1 MKKIELLSPAKNLEV
16 GIAAINHGADA
27 VYIGGPSFGAREK
40 VGNSIE
46 DIEAL
51 CRHAAIF
58 DAKVYVTMN
67 TLLFD
72 NELEDARKLAYDCW
86 NAGVDALIVQDMALL
101 NMDMP
106 PIALHASTQCHNI
119 DAEKVKFLEDVGF
132 SQVVLARELSI
143 EQIKDIRSKTSV
155 PLEYFI
161 HGALCVSYSGQCYLS
176 HVIGGRSANRGACAQ
191 PCRLSWNLENKE
203 GKRLA
208 NNRHLLSL
216 RDLNNSKNIEEL
228 IDAGITSFKIEGR
241 LKDIDYVKNVTAFYR
256 KTIDEI
262 IERRDDICRSSRG
275 ESNPTF
281 YPNPEK
287 SFSRGFTDYFIH
299 GRQKYI
305 DAPYSPKSMGEYLG
319 TIEKVKNK
327 SVTIKT
333 GKELHNGDGLCF
345 LDRENN
351 LLGFN
356 VNGVLET
363 QGIQSQRDTFNVSV
377 QDSHVGMHRM
387 RPLQLQDSHVGTHR
401 MRPLQR
407 QTVISNS
414 DISMTTRFKIEGSK
428 IFRNYDIVW
437 QKEVEKSQGNR
448 KIKIDLLF
456 TDTEDGFALS
466 AKLHNE
472 DSEYITTYLS
482 TEKEIAN
489 NAEKAL
495 ENIKNKLSQ
504 WGDTEFSVETQNIA
518 SANYVETQNIASANH
533 AETQNIASVPAMQNI
548 AYFIRASVLG
558 EMKKDLVEKLRSY
571 LIEKHRNERERRD
584 ITSVE
589 TYGQTPVETYG
600 RSPVETYGRTS
611 SSSQQNSSQR
621 NAIYPKEHLSY
632 LGNVINKKA
641 KEFYELHG
649 VRDIESGLEK
659 NKSDEELVVMTTKH
673 CIRYANNMC
682 SKEIGKPAESLYLF
696 NDKGRFRLDFD
707 CRNCCMKVIKEK
719 N

>member
-1 MKKIELLSPAKNLEV
+1 MKKIELLSPAKNLEI

-46 DIEAL
+46 DIEKL
-51 CRHAAIF
+51 CRHAALY

-72 NELEDARKLAYDCW
+72 NELDQARKLAYDCW

-101 NMDMP
+101 NMDDMP

-119 DAEKVKFLEDVGF
+119 EAEKVKFLEDVGF

-143 EQIKDIRSKTSV
+143 DEIKDIRSKTSV

-191 PCRLSWNLENKE
+191 PCRLAWNLENKD
-203 GKRLA
+203 GKRLIS
-208 NNRHLLSL
+208 NRHLLSL

-228 IDAGITSFKIEGR
+228 IDAGISSFKIEGR
-241 LKDIDYVKNVTAFYR
+241 LKDIDYVKNVTAYYR
-256 KTIDEI
+256 NKIDEVI
-262 IERRDDICRSSRG
+262 AKRDDLCRSSRG

-281 YPNPEK
+281 YPAPEK

-327 SVTIKT
+327 SITIRT

-356 VNGVLET
+356 VNAVDTSQQDNKTTRQQGV
-363 QGIQSQRDTFNVSV
+363 R
-377 QDSHVGMHRM
+377 
-387 RPLQLQDSHVGTHR
+387 LQT
-401 MRPLQR
+401 
-407 QTVISNS
+407 ISSNA
-414 DISMTTRFKIEGSK
+414 DISMATRFKIEGSK
-428 IFRNYDIVW
+428 IFRNHDNVW
-437 QKEVEKSQGNR
+437 EKELEKSNGNR
-448 KIKIDLLF
+448 KIKISLRF

-466 AKLHNE
+466 AKLYNE
-472 DSEYITTYLS
+472 DSEYVTTNIS
-482 TEKEIAN
+482 IEKEVAIN
-489 NAEKAL
+489 TEKAL
-495 ENIKNKLSQ
+495 DNIKSKLSQ
-504 WGDTEFSVETQNIA
+504 WGDTEFSVEEID
-518 SANYVETQNIASANH
+518 VEFGQQTTDNGQQTLS
-533 AETQNIASVPAMQNI
+533 T

-558 EMKKDLVEKLRSY
+558 EMKKDLVEKLKSY
-571 LIEKHRNERERRD
+571 LVEKHRNERDCRD
-584 ITSVE
+584 V
-589 TYGQTPVETYG
+589 TPVA
-600 RSPVETYGRTS
+600 SNVV
-611 SSSQQNSSQR
+611 
-621 NAIYPKEHLSY
+621 YPKESLTY
-632 LGNVINKKA
+632 LGNVINKKSR
-641 KEFYELHG
+641 EFYERHG
-649 VRDIESGLEK
+649 VEIIEDGLEK
-659 NKSDEELVVMTTKH
+659 LHSNEETVVMTTKH
-673 CIRYANNMC
+673 CVRYANNIC
-682 SKEIGKPAESLYLF
+682 CKEIGKPAESLYLF
-696 NDKGRFRLDFD
+696 NEKGRFRLDFD

-719 N
+719 

>member
-1 MKKIELLSPAKNLEV
+1 MSCGLVVLLTFSYLCDKHFLMKKIELLSPAKNLEI

-46 DIEAL
+46 DIEKL
-51 CRHAAIF
+51 CRHAALY

-72 NELEDARKLAYDCW
+72 NELDQARKLAYDCW

-101 NMDMP
+101 NMDDMP

-119 DAEKVKFLEDVGF
+119 EAEKVKFLEDVGF

-143 EQIKDIRSKTSV
+143 DEIKDIRSKTSV

-191 PCRLSWNLENKE
+191 PCRLAWNLENKD
-203 GKRLA
+203 GKRLIS
-208 NNRHLLSL
+208 NRHLLSL

-228 IDAGITSFKIEGR
+228 IDAGISSFKIEGR
-241 LKDIDYVKNVTAFYR
+241 LKDIDYVKNVTAYYR
-256 KTIDEI
+256 NRIDEI
-262 IERRDDICRSSRG
+262 IAKRDDLCRSSRG

-281 YPNPEK
+281 YPAPEK

-327 SVTIKT
+327 SITIKT

-356 VNGVLET
+356 VNAVDTSQQDNKTTRQQGV
-363 QGIQSQRDTFNVSV
+363 R
-377 QDSHVGMHRM
+377 
-387 RPLQLQDSHVGTHR
+387 LQTIS
-401 MRPLQR
+401 
-407 QTVISNS
+407 SNS
-414 DISMTTRFKIEGSK
+414 DISMATRFKIEGSK
-428 IFRNYDIVW
+428 IFRNHDNVW
-437 QKEVEKSQGNR
+437 EKELEKSNGNR
-448 KIKIDLLF
+448 KIKISLRF

-466 AKLHNE
+466 AKLYNE
-472 DSEYITTYLS
+472 DSEYVTTNIS
-482 TEKEIAN
+482 IEKEIAIN
-489 NAEKAL
+489 TEKAL
-495 ENIKNKLSQ
+495 DNIKSKLSQ
-504 WGDTEFSVETQNIA
+504 WGDTEFSVEEIEVDFEDYKTTRLQDYKSEPIDN
-518 SANYVETQNIASANH
+518 NQH
-533 AETQNIASVPAMQNI
+533 PI

-558 EMKKDLVEKLRSY
+558 EMKKDLVEKLKSY
-571 LIEKHRNERERRD
+571 LIEKHRNERDCRD
-584 ITSVE
+584 VTSVASN
-589 TYGQTPVETYG
+589 V
-600 RSPVETYGRTS
+600 V
-611 SSSQQNSSQR
+611 
-621 NAIYPKEHLSY
+621 YPKESLTY
-632 LGNVINKKA
+632 LGNVINKKSR
-641 KEFYELHG
+641 EFYERHG
-649 VRDIESGLEK
+649 VEIIEDGLEK
-659 NKSDEELVVMTTKH
+659 LHSNEETVVMTTKH
-673 CIRYANNMC
+673 CVRYANNIC
-682 SKEIGKPAESLYLF
+682 CKEIGKPAESLYLF
-696 NDKGRFRLDFD
+696 NEKGRFRLDFD

-719 N
+719 

>member
-46 DIEAL
+46 DIETL
-51 CRHAAIF
+51 CRHAALF

-119 DAEKVKFLEDVGF
+119 DAEKVKFMEDVGF

-143 EQIKDIRSKTSV
+143 EQIKDIRSKTTV

-191 PCRLSWNLENKE
+191 PCRLSWNLENAE
-203 GKRLA
+203 GKRLVS
-208 NNRHLLSL
+208 NRHLLSL

-275 ESNPTF
+275 ESNPAF

-327 SVTIKT
+327 SVTIRT
-333 GKELHNGDGLCF
+333 GKTLHNGDGLCF

-356 VNGVLET
+356 VNAVAENKTRSLT
-363 QGIQSQRDTFNVSV
+363 
-377 QDSHVGMHRM
+377 
-387 RPLQLQDSHVGTHR
+387 
-401 MRPLQR
+401 
-407 QTVISNS
+407 QTVTSNS
-414 DISMTTRFKIEGSK
+414 DISMATRFKIEGSK
-428 IFRNYDIVW
+428 IFRNSDLVW

-448 KIKIDLLF
+448 KMKIDLIF

-466 AKLHNE
+466 AKLH
-472 DSEYITTYLS
+472 DTYSEYITTYLS

-495 ENIKNKLSQ
+495 ENIKSKLSQ
-504 WGDTEFSVETQNIA
+504 WGDTEFTVVGTRLATSVQT
-518 SANYVETQNIASANH
+518 T
-533 AETQNIASVPAMQNI
+533 

-571 LIEKHRNERERRD
+571 LIEKHRDERERRN
-584 ITSVE
+584 IT
-589 TYGQTPVETYG
+589 
-600 RSPVETYGRTS
+600 
-611 SSSQQNSSQR
+611 SSQQNV
-621 NAIYPKEHLSY
+621 IYPKEHLSY

-641 KEFYELHG
+641 REFYEFHG
-649 VRDIESGLEK
+649 VKDIEDGLEK
-659 NKSDEELVVMTTKH
+659 IKSNDELVVMTTKH
-673 CIRYANNMC
+673 CIRYANNIC
-682 SKEIGKPAESLYLF
+682 SKEIGKPATSLYLV

-719 N
+719 

>member
-1 MKKIELLSPAKNLEV
+1 MKKIELLSPAKNLEI

-51 CRHAAIF
+51 CKHAALF

-67 TLLFD
+67 TLLYD
-72 NELEDARKLAYDCW
+72 SELEDARKLAYDCW

-119 DAEKVKFLEDVGF
+119 EAEKVKFLEDVGF

-143 EQIKDIRSKTSV
+143 EQIKDIRSKTTV

-191 PCRLSWNLENKE
+191 PCRLSWNLENAE
-203 GKRLA
+203 GKRLIS
-208 NNRHLLSL
+208 NRHLLSL

-241 LKDIDYVKNVTAFYR
+241 LKDVDYVKNVTAYYR

-275 ESNPTF
+275 ESSPSF
-281 YPNPEK
+281 YPAPEK

-327 SVTIKT
+327 SITIKT

-356 VNGVLET
+356 VNAVDKSQQDNKSTRQQGV
-363 QGIQSQRDTFNVSV
+363 R
-377 QDSHVGMHRM
+377 
-387 RPLQLQDSHVGTHR
+387 LQT
-401 MRPLQR
+401 
-407 QTVISNS
+407 ISSNT
-414 DISMTTRFKIEGSK
+414 DISMATRFKIEGSK
-428 IFRNYDIVW
+428 IFRNHDNVW
-437 QKEVEKSQGNR
+437 EKELEKSNGNR
-448 KIKIDLLF
+448 KQKISLRF
-456 TDTEDGFALS
+456 SDTEDGFALS
-466 AKLHNE
+466 AKLYNT
-472 DSEYITTYLS
+472 DSEYITTNIS
-482 TEKEIAN
+482 IEKEVAIN
-489 NAEKAL
+489 TEKAL
-495 ENIKNKLSQ
+495 DNIKSKLSQ
-504 WGDTEFSVETQNIA
+504 WGDTEFSVEEIKVDFEDYKTTRPQDYK
-518 SANYVETQNIASANH
+518 SET
-533 AETQNIASVPAMQNI
+533 T

-558 EMKKDLVEKLRSY
+558 EMKKDLVEKLKSY
-571 LIEKHRNERERRD
+571 LIEKHRNERETFIRPE
-584 ITSVE
+584 I
-589 TYGQTPVETYG
+589 
-600 RSPVETYGRTS
+600 
-611 SSSQQNSSQR
+611 N
-621 NAIYPKEHLSY
+621 ILYPMEKVSY
-632 LGNVINKKA
+632 LGNVINEKSR
-641 KEFYELHG
+641 EFYKKHG
-649 VRDIESGLEK
+649 VEIIEDGLEK
-659 NKSDEELVVMTTKH
+659 LRSNDELVVMTTKH
-673 CIRYANNMC
+673 CVRYANNIC
-682 SKEIGKPAESLYLF
+682 SKEIGKPATSLYLV

-719 N
+719 

>member
-46 DIEAL
+46 DIETL
-51 CRHAAIF
+51 CRHAALF

-143 EQIKDIRSKTSV
+143 EQIKDIRSKTTV
-155 PLEYFI
+155 PLEYFV

-191 PCRLSWNLENKE
+191 PCRLSWNLENAE

-208 NNRHLLSL
+208 TNRHLLSL

-228 IDAGITSFKIEGR
+228 IDAGISSFKIEGR

-275 ESNPTF
+275 ESNPAF

-327 SVTIKT
+327 SVTIRT
-333 GKELHNGDGLCF
+333 GKTLHNGDGLCF

-356 VNGVLET
+356 VNAVAENKTRSLT
-363 QGIQSQRDTFNVSV
+363 
-377 QDSHVGMHRM
+377 
-387 RPLQLQDSHVGTHR
+387 
-401 MRPLQR
+401 
-407 QTVISNS
+407 QTVTSNS
-414 DISMTTRFKIEGSK
+414 DISMATRFKIEGSK
-428 IFRNYDIVW
+428 IFRNSDLVW

-448 KIKIDLLF
+448 KMKIDLIF

-466 AKLHNE
+466 AKLHDT

-495 ENIKNKLSQ
+495 ENIKSKLSQ
-504 WGDTEFSVETQNIA
+504 WGDTEFMVENIEIFFDNGQQTTDNRLCPQESHVETYGRM
-518 SANYVETQNIASANH
+518 S
-533 AETQNIASVPAMQNI
+533 
-548 AYFIRASVLG
+548 YFIRASVLG
-558 EMKKDLVEKLRSY
+558 EMKKDLVEKLRAY
-571 LIEKHRNERERRD
+571 LIEKHRDERERRN
-584 ITSVE
+584 IT
-589 TYGQTPVETYG
+589 
-600 RSPVETYGRTS
+600 
-611 SSSQQNSSQR
+611 SSQQNV
-621 NAIYPKEHLSY
+621 IYPKEHLSY

-641 KEFYELHG
+641 REFYEFHG
-649 VRDIESGLEK
+649 VKDIEDGLEK
-659 NKSDEELVVMTTKH
+659 IKSNDELVVMTTKH
-673 CIRYANNMC
+673 CIRYANNIC
-682 SKEIGKPAESLYLF
+682 SKEIGKPATSLYLV

>member
-51 CRHAAIF
+51 CKHAALF

-67 TLLFD
+67 TLLYD
-72 NELEDARKLAYDCW
+72 SELEDARKLAYDCW

-119 DAEKVKFLEDVGF
+119 EAEKVKFLEDVGF

-143 EQIKDIRSKTSV
+143 EQIKDIRSKTTV
-155 PLEYFI
+155 PLEYFV

-191 PCRLSWNLENKE
+191 PCRLSWNLENAE
-203 GKRLA
+203 GKRLIS
-208 NNRHLLSL
+208 NRHLLSL

-241 LKDIDYVKNVTAFYR
+241 LKDIDYVKNVTAYYR
-256 KTIDEI
+256 NKIDEVI
-262 IERRDDICRSSRG
+262 AKRDDLCRSSRG
-275 ESNPTF
+275 ESSPSF
-281 YPNPEK
+281 YPAPEK

-319 TIEKVKNK
+319 TIEKIKNK
-327 SVTIKT
+327 SITIRT

-356 VNGVLET
+356 VNAVAENKTRSL
-363 QGIQSQRDTFNVSV
+363 SQTI
-377 QDSHVGMHRM
+377 
-387 RPLQLQDSHVGTHR
+387 T
-401 MRPLQR
+401 
-407 QTVISNS
+407 SNT
-414 DISMTTRFKIEGSK
+414 DISMATRFKIEGSK
-428 IFRNYDIVW
+428 IFRNHDNVW
-437 QKEVEKSQGNR
+437 EKELEKSNGNR
-448 KIKIDLLF
+448 KQKISLRF

-466 AKLHNE
+466 AKLYNE
-472 DSEYITTYLS
+472 DSEYVTTNIS
-482 TEKEIAN
+482 IDKEVAIN
-489 NAEKAL
+489 TEKAL
-495 ENIKNKLSQ
+495 DNIKSKLSQ
-504 WGDTEFSVETQNIA
+504 WGDTEFSVEEID
-518 SANYVETQNIASANH
+518 VEFGQQTTDNRQQTLS
-533 AETQNIASVPAMQNI
+533 T

-558 EMKKDLVEKLRSY
+558 EMKKDLVEKLKSY
-571 LIEKHRNERERRD
+571 LIEKHRNERDRRD
-584 ITSVE
+584 V
-589 TYGQTPVETYG
+589 TPVA
-600 RSPVETYGRTS
+600 SNV
-611 SSSQQNSSQR
+611 
-621 NAIYPKEHLSY
+621 IYPKESLTY
-632 LGNVINKKA
+632 LGNVINEKSR
-641 KEFYELHG
+641 EFYKRHG
-649 VRDIESGLEK
+649 VEIIEDGLEK
-659 NKSDEELVVMTTKH
+659 LRSGDELVVMTTKH
-673 CIRYANNMC
+673 CVRYANNIC
-682 SKEIGKPAESLYLF
+682 SKEIGKPATSLYLA

-719 N
+719 

>member
-51 CRHAAIF
+51 CRHAALF

-119 DAEKVKFLEDVGF
+119 EAEKVKFLEDVGF

-143 EQIKDIRSKTSV
+143 EQIKDIRSKTTV

-191 PCRLSWNLENKE
+191 PCRLAWNLENAE
-203 GKRLA
+203 GKRLIS
-208 NNRHLLSL
+208 NRHLLSL

-241 LKDIDYVKNVTAFYR
+241 LKDIDYVKNVTAYYR
-256 KTIDEI
+256 NRIDEVI
-262 IERRDDICRSSRG
+262 AKRDDICRSSRG

-281 YPNPEK
+281 YPAPEK

-319 TIEKVKNK
+319 TIEKIKNK
-327 SVTIKT
+327 SITIKT

-356 VNGVLET
+356 VNAVDT
-363 QGIQSQRDTFNVSV
+363 SQHDNKATRQQGIR
-377 QDSHVGMHRM
+377 
-387 RPLQLQDSHVGTHR
+387 LQT
-401 MRPLQR
+401 
-407 QTVISNS
+407 ISSNT
-414 DISMTTRFKIEGSK
+414 DISMATRFKIEGSK
-428 IFRNYDIVW
+428 IFRNSDLVW
-437 QKEVEKSQGNR
+437 QKEVEKSNGNR
-448 KIKIDLLF
+448 KQKINLRF

-466 AKLHNE
+466 AKLYNE
-472 DSEYITTYLS
+472 DCEYITTNIS
-482 TEKEIAN
+482 IEKEIAIN
-489 NAEKAL
+489 TEKAL
-495 ENIKNKLSQ
+495 DNIKSKLSQ
-504 WGDTEFSVETQNIA
+504 WGDTEFAVEEID
-518 SANYVETQNIASANH
+518 VDFGIFV
-533 AETQNIASVPAMQNI
+533 ETQNIASVPMANSQQPI

-558 EMKKDLVEKLRSY
+558 EMKKDLVEKLKSY
-571 LIEKHRNERERRD
+571 LIEKHRDERETFVRP
-584 ITSVE
+584 E
-589 TYGQTPVETYG
+589 T
-600 RSPVETYGRTS
+600 
-611 SSSQQNSSQR
+611 
-621 NAIYPKEHLSY
+621 NAIFPKDNLSY
-632 LGNVINKKA
+632 LGNVINKKSR
-641 KEFYELHG
+641 EFYEMHG
-649 VRDIESGLEK
+649 VENIEDGLEK
-659 NKSDEELVVMTTKH
+659 LRSDDELVVMTTKH
-673 CIRYANNMC
+673 CVRYANNIC
-682 SKEIGKPAESLYLF
+682 SKEIGKPATSLYLV
-696 NDKGRFRLDFD
+696 NEKGRFRLDFD

-719 N
+719 

>member
-46 DIEAL
+46 DIETL
-51 CRHAAIF
+51 CKHAALF

-106 PIALHASTQCHNI
+106 PIAMHASTQCHNI
-119 DAEKVKFLEDVGF
+119 EAEKVKFLEDVGF

-143 EQIKDIRSKTSV
+143 DEIKDIRSKTTV

-191 PCRLSWNLENKE
+191 PCRLAWNLENKD
-203 GKRLA
+203 GKRLIS
-208 NNRHLLSL
+208 NRHLLSL

-241 LKDIDYVKNVTAFYR
+241 LKDIDYVKNVTAYYR
-256 KTIDEI
+256 NKIDEI
-262 IERRDDICRSSRG
+262 IAKRDDICRSSRG

-281 YPNPEK
+281 YPAPEK

-327 SVTIKT
+327 SITIKT

-356 VNGVLET
+356 VNAV
-363 QGIQSQRDTFNVSV
+363 SRDASMSPAIRHIDTSKNR
-377 QDSHVGMHRM
+377 QI
-387 RPLQLQDSHVGTHR
+387 
-401 MRPLQR
+401 QR
-407 QTVISNS
+407 QTITSNT
-414 DISMTTRFKIEGSK
+414 DISMATRFKIEGSK
-428 IFRNYDIVW
+428 IFRNSDLVW
-437 QKEVEKSQGNR
+437 QKEVEKSNGNR
-448 KIKIDLLF
+448 KQKISLRF

-466 AKLHNE
+466 AKLYNE
-472 DSEYITTYLS
+472 DCEDITTNIS
-482 TEKEIAN
+482 IEKEVAIN
-489 NAEKAL
+489 TEKAL
-495 ENIKNKLSQ
+495 DNIKSKLSQ
-504 WGDTEFSVETQNIA
+504 WGDTEFSVEEIDVDFKDNKTTRQQDYK
-518 SANYVETQNIASANH
+518 SEPMANSQ
-533 AETQNIASVPAMQNI
+533 QPI
-548 AYFIRASVLG
+548 AYFIRASFLG
-558 EMKKDLVEKLRSY
+558 EMKKDLVEKLKSY
-571 LIEKHRNERERRD
+571 LIEKHRNERE
-584 ITSVE
+584 TFV
-589 TYGQTPVETYG
+589 
-600 RSPVETYGRTS
+600 RSDT
-611 SSSQQNSSQR
+611 
-621 NAIYPKEHLSY
+621 NAIFPKDNLSY
-632 LGNVINKKA
+632 LGNVINAKA
-641 KEFYELHG
+641 REFYERHG
-649 VRDIESGLEK
+649 VEIIEDGLEK
-659 NKSDEELVVMTTKH
+659 LRSNDELVVMTTKH
-673 CIRYANNMC
+673 CIRYANNIC
-682 SKEIGKPAESLYLF
+682 CKEIGKPADSLYLF
-696 NDKGRFRLDFD
+696 NEKGRFRLDFD

-719 N
+719 

>member
-51 CRHAAIF
+51 CKHAALF

-67 TLLFD
+67 TLLYD
-72 NELEDARKLAYDCW
+72 SELEDARKLAYDCW

-119 DAEKVKFLEDVGF
+119 EAEKVKFLEDVGF

-143 EQIKDIRSKTSV
+143 EQIKDIRSKTTV
-155 PLEYFI
+155 PLEYFV

-191 PCRLSWNLENKE
+191 PCRLSWNLENAE
-203 GKRLA
+203 GKRLIS
-208 NNRHLLSL
+208 NRHLLSL

-228 IDAGITSFKIEGR
+228 IDAGISSFKIEGR
-241 LKDIDYVKNVTAFYR
+241 LKDIDYVKNVTAYYR
-256 KTIDEI
+256 NKIDEVI
-262 IERRDDICRSSRG
+262 AKRDDLCRSSRG
-275 ESNPTF
+275 ESSPSF
-281 YPNPEK
+281 YPAPEK

-327 SVTIKT
+327 SITIRT

-356 VNGVLET
+356 VNAVAENKTRSL
-363 QGIQSQRDTFNVSV
+363 SQTI
-377 QDSHVGMHRM
+377 
-387 RPLQLQDSHVGTHR
+387 T
-401 MRPLQR
+401 
-407 QTVISNS
+407 SNT
-414 DISMTTRFKIEGSK
+414 DISMATRFKIEGSK
-428 IFRNYDIVW
+428 IFRNHDNVW
-437 QKEVEKSQGNR
+437 EKELEKSNGNR
-448 KIKIDLLF
+448 KQKISLRF
-456 TDTEDGFALS
+456 TDTENGFALS
-466 AKLHNE
+466 AKLYNE
-472 DSEYITTYLS
+472 DSEYVTTNIS
-482 TEKEIAN
+482 IDKEVAIN
-489 NAEKAL
+489 TEKAL
-495 ENIKNKLSQ
+495 DNIKSKLSQ
-504 WGDTEFSVETQNIA
+504 WGDTEFSVEEID
-518 SANYVETQNIASANH
+518 VEFGQQTTDNGQQTLS
-533 AETQNIASVPAMQNI
+533 T

-558 EMKKDLVEKLRSY
+558 EMKKDLVEKLKSY
-571 LIEKHRNERERRD
+571 LIEKHRNERDRRD
-584 ITSVE
+584 V
-589 TYGQTPVETYG
+589 TPVA
-600 RSPVETYGRTS
+600 SNV
-611 SSSQQNSSQR
+611 
-621 NAIYPKEHLSY
+621 IYPKESLTY
-632 LGNVINKKA
+632 LGNVINEKSR
-641 KEFYELHG
+641 EFYKRHG
-649 VRDIESGLEK
+649 VEIIEDGLEK
-659 NKSDEELVVMTTKH
+659 LRSGDELVVMTTKH
-673 CIRYANNMC
+673 CVRYANNIC
-682 SKEIGKPAESLYLF
+682 SKEIGKPATSLYLA

-719 N
+719 

>member
-1 MKKIELLSPAKNLEV
+1 MKKIELLSPAKNLEI

-46 DIEAL
+46 DIETL

-58 DAKVYVTMN
+58 DAKVYVTLN
-67 TLLFD
+67 TLLYD
-72 NELEDARKLAYDCW
+72 NELEEARKIAYHCW

-119 DAEKVKFLEDVGF
+119 DAEKVKFMEDAGF

-143 EQIKDIRSKTSV
+143 DEIKDIRSKTTV
-155 PLEYFI
+155 PLEYFV
-161 HGALCVSYSGQCYLS
+161 HGALCVSYSGQCYMS

-191 PCRLSWNLENKE
+191 PCRLSWNLENQE
-203 GKRLA
+203 GKRMA
-208 NNRHLLSL
+208 TNRHLLSL

-275 ESNPTF
+275 ESSPSF

-287 SFSRGFTDYFIH
+287 SFSRGFTDYFVH

-319 TIEKVKNK
+319 TIQQVKGK
-327 SVTIKT
+327 SVTINT
-333 GKELHNGDGLCF
+333 NKELHNGDGLCF

-356 VNGVLET
+356 VNAVFSGQQTTVN
-363 QGIQSQRDTFNVSV
+363 SQRSSSTAK
-377 QDSHVGMHRM
+377 SHSHRN
-387 RPLQLQDSHVGTHR
+387 S
-401 MRPLQR
+401 
-407 QTVISNS
+407 QTITSNT
-414 DISMTTRFKIEGSK
+414 DISKMTRFKIEGSK
-428 IFRNYDIVW
+428 IFRNLDLVW
-437 QKEVEKSQGNR
+437 QKEVEKSKGDR

-456 TDTEDGFALS
+456 SDTEDGFALS
-466 AKLHNE
+466 VKLHNT
-472 DSEYITTYLS
+472 DYKHITTNIS
-482 TEKEIAN
+482 IEKEVAN

-495 ENIKNKLSQ
+495 ENIKNKLLQ
-504 WGDTEFSVETQNIA
+504 WGDTEFAVEEIEIDFNDNGQQTTDNRHCPQESPVETYELM
-518 SANYVETQNIASANH
+518 S
-533 AETQNIASVPAMQNI
+533 
-548 AYFIRASVLG
+548 YFIRASVLG
-558 EMKKDLVEKLRSY
+558 EMKKDLLEKLRSY
-571 LIEKHRNERERRD
+571 LIERHRDERERRI
-584 ITSVE
+584 IT
-589 TYGQTPVETYG
+589 
-600 RSPVETYGRTS
+600 PVETYGRTS
-611 SSSQQNSSQR
+611 SQQNV
-621 NAIYPKEHLSY
+621 IYPKEHLTY

-641 KEFYELHG
+641 REFYELHG
-649 VRDIESGLEK
+649 VKDIEDGLEK
-659 NKSDEELVVMTTKH
+659 NKNNDELVVMTTKH
-673 CIRYANNMC
+673 CIRYANNIC
-682 SKEIGKPAESLYLF
+682 SKEIGKPATSLYLV

-707 CRNCCMKVIKEK
+707 CRNCCMKVVKEK
-719 N
+719 

>member
-1 MKKIELLSPAKNLEV
+1 MKKIELLSPAKNLEI

-46 DIEAL
+46 DIEKL
-51 CRHAAIF
+51 CRHAALY

-72 NELEDARKLAYDCW
+72 SELDQARKLAYDCW

-101 NMDMP
+101 NMDDMP

-119 DAEKVKFLEDVGF
+119 EAEKVKFLEDVGF
-132 SQVVLARELSI
+132 SQVVLARELCI
-143 EQIKDIRSKTSV
+143 DEIKDIRSKTSV

-191 PCRLSWNLENKE
+191 PCRLAWNLENKD
-203 GKRLA
+203 GKRLIS
-208 NNRHLLSL
+208 NRHLLSL

-241 LKDIDYVKNVTAFYR
+241 LKDIDYVKNVTAYYR
-256 KTIDEI
+256 NKIDEI
-262 IERRDDICRSSRG
+262 ITKRDDLCRSSRG

-281 YPNPEK
+281 YPAPEK

-327 SVTIKT
+327 SITIRT

-356 VNGVLET
+356 VNAVDTSQQDNKTTRQQGV
-363 QGIQSQRDTFNVSV
+363 R
-377 QDSHVGMHRM
+377 
-387 RPLQLQDSHVGTHR
+387 LQTIS
-401 MRPLQR
+401 
-407 QTVISNS
+407 SNS
-414 DISMTTRFKIEGSK
+414 DISMATRFKIEGSK
-428 IFRNYDIVW
+428 IFRNHDNVW
-437 QKEVEKSQGNR
+437 EKELEKSNGNR
-448 KIKIDLLF
+448 KIKISLRF

-466 AKLHNE
+466 AKLYNE
-472 DSEYITTYLS
+472 DSEYVTTNIS
-482 TEKEIAN
+482 IEKEVAIN
-489 NAEKAL
+489 TEKAL
-495 ENIKNKLSQ
+495 DNIKSKLSQ
-504 WGDTEFSVETQNIA
+504 WGDTEFSVEEIDVDFEDNKTTRQQDNK
-518 SANYVETQNIASANH
+518 SET
-533 AETQNIASVPAMQNI
+533 T

-558 EMKKDLVEKLRSY
+558 EMKKDLVEKLKSY
-571 LIEKHRNERERRD
+571 LIEKHRNERDCRD
-584 ITSVE
+584 VTSVASN
-589 TYGQTPVETYG
+589 V
-600 RSPVETYGRTS
+600 V
-611 SSSQQNSSQR
+611 
-621 NAIYPKEHLSY
+621 YPKESLTY
-632 LGNVINKKA
+632 LGNVINKKSR
-641 KEFYELHG
+641 EFYERHG
-649 VRDIESGLEK
+649 VEIIEDGLEK
-659 NKSDEELVVMTTKH
+659 LHSNEETVVMTTKH
-673 CIRYANNMC
+673 CVRYANNIC
-682 SKEIGKPAESLYLF
+682 CKEIGKPAESLYLF
-696 NDKGRFRLDFD
+696 NEKGRFRLDFD

-719 N
+719 

>member
-51 CRHAAIF
+51 CRHAALF

-67 TLLFD
+67 TLLYD
-72 NELEDARKLAYDCW
+72 SELEDARKLAYDCW

-119 DAEKVKFLEDVGF
+119 EAEKVKFLEDVGF

-143 EQIKDIRSKTSV
+143 EQIKDIRSKTTV
-155 PLEYFI
+155 PLEYFV

-191 PCRLSWNLENKE
+191 PCRLSWNLENAE
-203 GKRLA
+203 GKRLIS
-208 NNRHLLSL
+208 NRHLLSL

-228 IDAGITSFKIEGR
+228 IDAGISSFKIEGR
-241 LKDIDYVKNVTAFYR
+241 LKDIDYVKNVTAYYR
-256 KTIDEI
+256 NKIDEVI
-262 IERRDDICRSSRG
+262 AKRDDLCRSSRG
-275 ESNPTF
+275 ESSPSF
-281 YPNPEK
+281 YPAPEK

-327 SVTIKT
+327 SITIRT

-356 VNGVLET
+356 VNAVAENKTRSL
-363 QGIQSQRDTFNVSV
+363 SQTI
-377 QDSHVGMHRM
+377 
-387 RPLQLQDSHVGTHR
+387 T
-401 MRPLQR
+401 
-407 QTVISNS
+407 SNT
-414 DISMTTRFKIEGSK
+414 DISMATRFKIEGSK
-428 IFRNYDIVW
+428 IFRNHDNVW
-437 QKEVEKSQGNR
+437 EKELEKSNGNR
-448 KIKIDLLF
+448 KQKISLRF

-466 AKLHNE
+466 AKLYNE
-472 DSEYITTYLS
+472 DSEYVTTNIS
-482 TEKEIAN
+482 IDKEVAIN
-489 NAEKAL
+489 TEKAL
-495 ENIKNKLSQ
+495 DNIKSKLSQ
-504 WGDTEFSVETQNIA
+504 WGDTEFSVEEIDVDFNDNGQQTTDNGQQTL
-518 SANYVETQNIASANH
+518 ST
-533 AETQNIASVPAMQNI
+533 

-558 EMKKDLVEKLRSY
+558 EMKKDLVEKLKSY
-571 LIEKHRNERERRD
+571 LIEKHRNERDRRD
-584 ITSVE
+584 V
-589 TYGQTPVETYG
+589 TPVA
-600 RSPVETYGRTS
+600 SNV
-611 SSSQQNSSQR
+611 
-621 NAIYPKEHLSY
+621 IYPKESLTY
-632 LGNVINKKA
+632 LGNVINEKSR
-641 KEFYELHG
+641 EFYKRHG
-649 VRDIESGLEK
+649 VEIIEDGLEK
-659 NKSDEELVVMTTKH
+659 LRSGDELVVMTTKH
-673 CIRYANNMC
+673 CVRYANNIC
-682 SKEIGKPAESLYLF
+682 SKEIGKPATSLYLA

-719 N
+719 

>member
-46 DIEAL
+46 DIETL
-51 CRHAAIF
+51 CRHAALF

-143 EQIKDIRSKTSV
+143 EQIKDIRSKTTV
-155 PLEYFI
+155 PLEYFV

-191 PCRLSWNLENKE
+191 PCRLAWNLENAE
-203 GKRLA
+203 GKRLVS
-208 NNRHLLSL
+208 NRHLLSL

-262 IERRDDICRSSRG
+262 IERRDDLCRSSRG

-281 YPNPEK
+281 NPNPEK

-319 TIEKVKNK
+319 TIDKVKNK
-327 SVTIKT
+327 SVTIRT
-333 GKELHNGDGLCF
+333 NKELHNGDGLCF

-356 VNGVLET
+356 VNAVSRDASMLPTIKHIDTSEGRKVA
-363 QGIQSQRDTFNVSV
+363 GSQS
-377 QDSHVGMHRM
+377 HRVI
-387 RPLQLQDSHVGTHR
+387 RS
-401 MRPLQR
+401 
-407 QTVISNS
+407 QTVTSNT
-414 DISMTTRFKIEGSK
+414 DISMATRFKIEGSK
-428 IFRNYDIVW
+428 IFRNSDLVW
-437 QKEVEKSQGNR
+437 QKEVEKSSGNR
-448 KIKIDLLF
+448 KIKIDLRF

-472 DSEYITTYLS
+472 DSEYVTTNIS
-482 TEKEIAN
+482 IEKEIAN

-495 ENIKNKLSQ
+495 ENIKNKISQ
-504 WGDTEFSVETQNIA
+504 WGDTEFSVAKIEIFFDNRQQT
-518 SANYVETQNIASANH
+518 T
-533 AETQNIASVPAMQNI
+533 
-548 AYFIRASVLG
+548 AYFIRTSVLG
-558 EMKKDLVEKLRSY
+558 EMKKDLVEKLKSY
-571 LIEKHRNERERRD
+571 LIDKHRNERE
-584 ITSVE
+584 TFVKPK
-589 TYGQTPVETYG
+589 T
-600 RSPVETYGRTS
+600 
-611 SSSQQNSSQR
+611 
-621 NAIYPKEHLSY
+621 NAIYPKESLSY
-632 LGNVINKKA
+632 LGNVINNKSR
-641 KEFYELHG
+641 EFYELHG
-649 VRDIESGLEK
+649 VIDVEDGLERI
-659 NKSDEELVVMTTKH
+659 KSNDELVVMTTKH
-673 CIRYANNMC
+673 CIRYANNIC
-682 SKEIGKPAESLYLF
+682 SKEIGKPATSLYLV
-696 NDKGRFRLDFD
+696 NDKGRFRLNFD

-719 N
+719 

>member
-51 CRHAAIF
+51 CRHAALF

-119 DAEKVKFLEDVGF
+119 EAEKVKFLEDVGF

-143 EQIKDIRSKTSV
+143 EQIKDIRSKTTV

-191 PCRLSWNLENKE
+191 PCRLSWNLENAE
-203 GKRLA
+203 GKRLIS
-208 NNRHLLSL
+208 NRHLLSL

-241 LKDIDYVKNVTAFYR
+241 LKDIDYVKNVTAYYR
-256 KTIDEI
+256 NRIDEI
-262 IERRDDICRSSRG
+262 IAKRDDICRSSRG

-281 YPNPEK
+281 YPAPEK

-319 TIEKVKNK
+319 TIEKIKNK
-327 SVTIKT
+327 SITIKT

-356 VNGVLET
+356 VNAVAENKTRSLT
-363 QGIQSQRDTFNVSV
+363 QTIT
-377 QDSHVGMHRM
+377 
-387 RPLQLQDSHVGTHR
+387 
-401 MRPLQR
+401 
-407 QTVISNS
+407 SNT
-414 DISMTTRFKIEGSK
+414 DISMATRFKIEGSK
-428 IFRNYDIVW
+428 IFRNSDLVW
-437 QKEVEKSQGNR
+437 QKEVEKSNGNR
-448 KIKIDLLF
+448 KQKISLRF

-466 AKLHNE
+466 AKLYNE
-472 DSEYITTYLS
+472 DCEYVTTNIS
-482 TEKEIAN
+482 IEKEIAIN
-489 NAEKAL
+489 TEKAL
-495 ENIKNKLSQ
+495 DNIKSKLSQ
-504 WGDTEFSVETQNIA
+504 WGDTEFA
-518 SANYVETQNIASANH
+518 
-533 AETQNIASVPAMQNI
+533 
-548 AYFIRASVLG
+548 
-558 EMKKDLVEKLRSY
+558 
-571 LIEKHRNERERRD
+571 
-584 ITSVE
+584 
-589 TYGQTPVETYG
+589 
-600 RSPVETYGRTS
+600 
-611 SSSQQNSSQR
+611 
-621 NAIYPKEHLSY
+621 
-632 LGNVINKKA
+632 
-641 KEFYELHG
+641 
-649 VRDIESGLEK
+649 
-659 NKSDEELVVMTTKH
+659 
-673 CIRYANNMC
+673 
-682 SKEIGKPAESLYLF
+682 
-696 NDKGRFRLDFD
+696 
-707 CRNCCMKVIKEK
+707 
-719 N
+719 

>member
-46 DIEAL
+46 DIETL
-51 CRHAAIF
+51 CRHAALF

-143 EQIKDIRSKTSV
+143 EQIKDIRSKTTV

-191 PCRLSWNLENKE
+191 PCRLSWNLENAE
-203 GKRLA
+203 GRRLVT
-208 NNRHLLSL
+208 NRHLLSL

-228 IDAGITSFKIEGR
+228 IDAGISSFKIEGR

-275 ESNPTF
+275 ESNPAF

-327 SVTIKT
+327 SVTIRT
-333 GKELHNGDGLCF
+333 NKELHNGDGLCF

-356 VNGVLET
+356 VNAVSRDASMLPT
-363 QGIQSQRDTFNVSV
+363 IKHIDTSKNRQS
-377 QDSHVGMHRM
+377 
-387 RPLQLQDSHVGTHR
+387 
-401 MRPLQR
+401 QR
-407 QTVISNS
+407 QTVTSNS
-414 DISMTTRFKIEGSK
+414 DISMATRFKIEGSK
-428 IFRNYDIVW
+428 IFRNSDLVW

-448 KIKIDLLF
+448 KMKIDLIF

-466 AKLHNE
+466 AKLHDS

-482 TEKEIAN
+482 AEKEIAN

-504 WGDTEFSVETQNIA
+504 WGDTEFSVEEFCFSHQVA
-518 SANYVETQNIASANH
+518 ESPSHRDVELQKFPVETYGRMS
-533 AETQNIASVPAMQNI
+533 
-548 AYFIRASVLG
+548 YFIRASVLG
-558 EMKKDLVEKLRSY
+558 EMKKDLVEKLRAY
-571 LIEKHRNERERRD
+571 LIEKHRDERERRD
-584 ITSVE
+584 ITS
-589 TYGQTPVETYG
+589 
-600 RSPVETYGRTS
+600 
-611 SSSQQNSSQR
+611 SQQNI
-621 NAIYPKEHLSY
+621 IYPKEHLSY

-641 KEFYELHG
+641 REFYELHG
-649 VRDIESGLEK
+649 VKDIEDGLEK
-659 NKSDEELVVMTTKH
+659 IKSNDELVVMTTKH
-673 CIRYANNMC
+673 CIRYANNIC
-682 SKEIGKPAESLYLF
+682 SKEIGKPATSLYLV

-719 N
+719 

>member
-46 DIEAL
+46 DIETL
-51 CRHAAIF
+51 CRHAALF

-143 EQIKDIRSKTSV
+143 EQIKDIRSKTTV
-155 PLEYFI
+155 PLEYFV

-191 PCRLSWNLENKE
+191 PCRLSWNLENAE

-208 NNRHLLSL
+208 TNRHLLSL

-262 IERRDDICRSSRG
+262 IERRDDLCRSSRG
-275 ESNPTF
+275 ESNPSF
-281 YPNPEK
+281 NPNPEK

-327 SVTIKT
+327 SVTIRT
-333 GKELHNGDGLCF
+333 GKTLHNGDGLCF

-356 VNGVLET
+356 VNAVAENKTRSLT
-363 QGIQSQRDTFNVSV
+363 
-377 QDSHVGMHRM
+377 
-387 RPLQLQDSHVGTHR
+387 
-401 MRPLQR
+401 
-407 QTVISNS
+407 QTVTSNS
-414 DISMTTRFKIEGSK
+414 DISMATRFKIEGSK
-428 IFRNYDIVW
+428 IFRNSDLVW

-448 KIKIDLLF
+448 KMKIDLIF

-466 AKLHNE
+466 AKLHDT

-495 ENIKNKLSQ
+495 ENIKSKLSQ
-504 WGDTEFSVETQNIA
+504 WGDTEFLVENIEIFFDNGQQKTDNRLCPQESHVETYGRM
-518 SANYVETQNIASANH
+518 S
-533 AETQNIASVPAMQNI
+533 
-548 AYFIRASVLG
+548 YFIRASVLG
-558 EMKKDLVEKLRSY
+558 EMKKDLVEKLRAY
-571 LIEKHRNERERRD
+571 LIEKHRDERERRN
-584 ITSVE
+584 IT
-589 TYGQTPVETYG
+589 
-600 RSPVETYGRTS
+600 
-611 SSSQQNSSQR
+611 SSQQNV
-621 NAIYPKEHLSY
+621 IYPKEHLTY

-641 KEFYELHG
+641 REFYEFHG
-649 VRDIESGLEK
+649 VKDIEDGLEK
-659 NKSDEELVVMTTKH
+659 IKSNDELVVMTTKH
-673 CIRYANNMC
+673 CIRYANNIC
-682 SKEIGKPAESLYLF
+682 SKEIGKPATSLYLV

-719 N
+719 FI

>member
-51 CRHAAIF
+51 CKHAALF

-67 TLLFD
+67 TLLYD
-72 NELEDARKLAYDCW
+72 SELEDARKLAYDCW

-119 DAEKVKFLEDVGF
+119 EAEKVKFLEDVGF

-143 EQIKDIRSKTSV
+143 EQIKDIRSKTTV
-155 PLEYFI
+155 PLEYFV

-191 PCRLSWNLENKE
+191 PCRLSWNLENAE
-203 GKRLA
+203 GKRLIS
-208 NNRHLLSL
+208 NRHLLSL

-241 LKDIDYVKNVTAFYR
+241 LKDIDYVKNVTAYYR
-256 KTIDEI
+256 NKIDEVI
-262 IERRDDICRSSRG
+262 AKRDDLCRSSRG
-275 ESNPTF
+275 ESSPSF
-281 YPNPEK
+281 YPAPEK

-319 TIEKVKNK
+319 TIEKIKNK
-327 SVTIKT
+327 SITIRT

-356 VNGVLET
+356 VNAVAENKTRSL
-363 QGIQSQRDTFNVSV
+363 SQTI
-377 QDSHVGMHRM
+377 
-387 RPLQLQDSHVGTHR
+387 T
-401 MRPLQR
+401 
-407 QTVISNS
+407 SNT
-414 DISMTTRFKIEGSK
+414 DISMATRFKIEGSK
-428 IFRNYDIVW
+428 IFRNHDNVW
-437 QKEVEKSQGNR
+437 EKELEKSNGNR
-448 KIKIDLLF
+448 KQKISLRF

-466 AKLHNE
+466 AKLYNE
-472 DSEYITTYLS
+472 DSEYVTTNIS
-482 TEKEIAN
+482 IDKEVAIN
-489 NAEKAL
+489 TEKAL
-495 ENIKNKLSQ
+495 DNIKSKLSQ
-504 WGDTEFSVETQNIA
+504 WGDTEFSVEEID
-518 SANYVETQNIASANH
+518 VEFGQQTTDNGQQTLS
-533 AETQNIASVPAMQNI
+533 T

-558 EMKKDLVEKLRSY
+558 EMKKDLVEKLKSY
-571 LIEKHRNERERRD
+571 LIEKHRNERDRRD
-584 ITSVE
+584 V
-589 TYGQTPVETYG
+589 TPVA
-600 RSPVETYGRTS
+600 SNV
-611 SSSQQNSSQR
+611 
-621 NAIYPKEHLSY
+621 IYPKESLTY
-632 LGNVINKKA
+632 LGNVINEKSR
-641 KEFYELHG
+641 EFYKRHG
-649 VRDIESGLEK
+649 VEIIEDGLEK
-659 NKSDEELVVMTTKH
+659 LRSGDELVVMTTKH
-673 CIRYANNMC
+673 CVRYANNIC
-682 SKEIGKPAESLYLF
+682 SKEIGKPATSLYLA

-719 N
+719 

>member
-51 CRHAAIF
+51 CKHAALF

-67 TLLFD
+67 TLLYD
-72 NELEDARKLAYDCW
+72 SELEDARKLAYDCW

-119 DAEKVKFLEDVGF
+119 EAEKVKFLEDVGF

-143 EQIKDIRSKTSV
+143 EQIKDIRSKTTV

-191 PCRLSWNLENKE
+191 PCRLSWNLENAE
-203 GKRLA
+203 GKRLIS
-208 NNRHLLSL
+208 NRHLLSL

-241 LKDIDYVKNVTAFYR
+241 LKDVDYVKNVTAFYR
-256 KTIDEI
+256 NKIDEI
-262 IERRDDICRSSRG
+262 IAKRDDLCRSSRG

-281 YPNPEK
+281 YPAPEK

-327 SVTIKT
+327 SITIRT

-356 VNGVLET
+356 VNAVAENKTRSL
-363 QGIQSQRDTFNVSV
+363 SQTI
-377 QDSHVGMHRM
+377 
-387 RPLQLQDSHVGTHR
+387 T
-401 MRPLQR
+401 
-407 QTVISNS
+407 SNT
-414 DISMTTRFKIEGSK
+414 DISMATRFKIEGSK
-428 IFRNYDIVW
+428 IFRNHDNVW
-437 QKEVEKSQGNR
+437 EKELEKSNGNR
-448 KIKIDLLF
+448 KQKISLRF
-456 TDTEDGFALS
+456 SDTEDGFALS
-466 AKLHNE
+466 AKLYNT
-472 DSEYITTYLS
+472 DSEYITTNIS
-482 TEKEIAN
+482 IEKEVAIN
-489 NAEKAL
+489 TEKAL
-495 ENIKNKLSQ
+495 DNIKSKLSQ
-504 WGDTEFSVETQNIA
+504 WGDTEFSVEEIDVDFGSQQT
-518 SANYVETQNIASANH
+518 
-533 AETQNIASVPAMQNI
+533 

-558 EMKKDLVEKLRSY
+558 EMKKDLLEKLKSY
-571 LIEKHRNERERRD
+571 LIEKHRNERDTRKTYAIGVKD
-584 ITSVE
+584 AIGVTSL
-589 TYGQTPVETYG
+589 PV
-600 RSPVETYGRTS
+600 
-611 SSSQQNSSQR
+611 
-621 NAIYPKEHLSY
+621 YPMEKVSY
-632 LGNVINKKA
+632 LGNVINEKSR
-641 KEFYELHG
+641 EFYKKHG
-649 VRDIESGLEK
+649 VEIIEDGLEK
-659 NKSDEELVVMTTKH
+659 LRSNDELVVMTTKH
-673 CIRYANNMC
+673 CVRYANNIC
-682 SKEIGKPAESLYLF
+682 SKEIGKPATSLYLV

-707 CRNCCMKVIKEK
+707 CRNCCMKVVKEK
-719 N
+719 

>member
-1 MKKIELLSPAKNLEV
+1 MKKIELLSPAKNLEI

-46 DIEAL
+46 DIEKL
-51 CRHAAIF
+51 CRHAALY

-72 NELEDARKLAYDCW
+72 NELDQARKLAYDCW

-101 NMDMP
+101 NMDDMP

-119 DAEKVKFLEDVGF
+119 EADKVKFLEDVGF

-143 EQIKDIRSKTSV
+143 DEIKDIRSKTSV

-191 PCRLSWNLENKE
+191 PCRLAWNLENKD
-203 GKRLA
+203 GKRLIS
-208 NNRHLLSL
+208 NRHLLSL

-228 IDAGITSFKIEGR
+228 IDAGISSFKIEGR
-241 LKDIDYVKNVTAFYR
+241 LKDIDYVKNVTAYYR
-256 KTIDEI
+256 NKIDEVI
-262 IERRDDICRSSRG
+262 AKRDDLCRSSRG

-281 YPNPEK
+281 YPAPEK

-327 SVTIKT
+327 SITIRT

-356 VNGVLET
+356 VNAVAENKTRSL
-363 QGIQSQRDTFNVSV
+363 SQTI
-377 QDSHVGMHRM
+377 
-387 RPLQLQDSHVGTHR
+387 T
-401 MRPLQR
+401 
-407 QTVISNS
+407 SNT
-414 DISMTTRFKIEGSK
+414 DISMATRFKIEGSK
-428 IFRNYDIVW
+428 IFRNHDNVW
-437 QKEVEKSQGNR
+437 EKELEKSNGNR
-448 KIKIDLLF
+448 KIKISLRF

-466 AKLHNE
+466 AKLYNE
-472 DSEYITTYLS
+472 DSEYVTTNIS
-482 TEKEIAN
+482 IEKEVAIN
-489 NAEKAL
+489 TEKAL
-495 ENIKNKLSQ
+495 DNIKSKLSQ
-504 WGDTEFSVETQNIA
+504 WGDTEFSVEEID
-518 SANYVETQNIASANH
+518 VEFGQQTTDNGQQTLS
-533 AETQNIASVPAMQNI
+533 T

-558 EMKKDLVEKLRSY
+558 EMKKDLVEKLKSY
-571 LIEKHRNERERRD
+571 LVEKHRNERDCRD
-584 ITSVE
+584 V
-589 TYGQTPVETYG
+589 TPVA
-600 RSPVETYGRTS
+600 SNVV
-611 SSSQQNSSQR
+611 
-621 NAIYPKEHLSY
+621 YPKESLTY
-632 LGNVINKKA
+632 LGNVINKKSR
-641 KEFYELHG
+641 EFYERHG
-649 VRDIESGLEK
+649 VEIIEDGLEK
-659 NKSDEELVVMTTKH
+659 LHSNEETVVMTTKH
-673 CIRYANNMC
+673 CVRYANNIC
-682 SKEIGKPAESLYLF
+682 CKEIGKPAESLYLF
-696 NDKGRFRLDFD
+696 NEKGRFRLDFD

-719 N
+719 

>member
-51 CRHAAIF
+51 CKHAALF

-67 TLLFD
+67 TLLYD
-72 NELEDARKLAYDCW
+72 SELEDARKLAYDCW

-119 DAEKVKFLEDVGF
+119 EAEKVKFLEDVGF

-143 EQIKDIRSKTSV
+143 EQIKDIRSKTTV

-191 PCRLSWNLENKE
+191 PCRLSWNLENAE
-203 GKRLA
+203 GKRLIS
-208 NNRHLLSL
+208 NRHLLSL

-241 LKDIDYVKNVTAFYR
+241 LKDVDYVKNVTAFYR
-256 KTIDEI
+256 NKIDEI
-262 IERRDDICRSSRG
+262 IAKRDDLCRSSRG

-281 YPNPEK
+281 YPAPEK

-327 SVTIKT
+327 SITIRT

-356 VNGVLET
+356 VNAVAENKTRSL
-363 QGIQSQRDTFNVSV
+363 SQTI
-377 QDSHVGMHRM
+377 
-387 RPLQLQDSHVGTHR
+387 T
-401 MRPLQR
+401 
-407 QTVISNS
+407 SNT
-414 DISMTTRFKIEGSK
+414 DISMATRFKIEGSK
-428 IFRNYDIVW
+428 IFRNHDNVW
-437 QKEVEKSQGNR
+437 EKELEKSNGNR
-448 KIKIDLLF
+448 KQKISLRF
-456 TDTEDGFALS
+456 SDTEDGFALS
-466 AKLHNE
+466 AKLYNT
-472 DSEYITTYLS
+472 DSEYITTNIS
-482 TEKEIAN
+482 IEKEVAIN
-489 NAEKAL
+489 TEKAL
-495 ENIKNKLSQ
+495 DNIKSKLSQ
-504 WGDTEFSVETQNIA
+504 WGDTEFSVEEIDVDFGSQQT
-518 SANYVETQNIASANH
+518 
-533 AETQNIASVPAMQNI
+533 

-558 EMKKDLVEKLRSY
+558 EMKKDLLEKLKSY
-571 LIEKHRNERERRD
+571 LIEKHRNERDTRKTYAIGVKD
-584 ITSVE
+584 AIGVTSL
-589 TYGQTPVETYG
+589 PV
-600 RSPVETYGRTS
+600 
-611 SSSQQNSSQR
+611 
-621 NAIYPKEHLSY
+621 YPMEKVSY
-632 LGNVINKKA
+632 LGNVINEKSR
-641 KEFYELHG
+641 EFYKKHG
-649 VRDIESGLEK
+649 VEIIEDGLEK
-659 NKSDEELVVMTTKH
+659 LRSNDELVVMTTKH
-673 CIRYANNMC
+673 CVRYANNIC
-682 SKEIGKPAESLYLF
+682 SKEIGKPATSLYLV

-719 N
+719 

>member
-51 CRHAAIF
+51 CRHAALF

-67 TLLFD
+67 TLLYD
-72 NELEDARKLAYDCW
+72 SELEDARKLAYDCW

-119 DAEKVKFLEDVGF
+119 EAEKVKFLEDVGF

-143 EQIKDIRSKTSV
+143 EQIKDIRSKTTV

-191 PCRLSWNLENKE
+191 PCRLSWNLENAE
-203 GKRLA
+203 GKRLIS
-208 NNRHLLSL
+208 NRHLLSL

-241 LKDIDYVKNVTAFYR
+241 LKDIDYVKNVTAYYR
-256 KTIDEI
+256 NRIDEI
-262 IERRDDICRSSRG
+262 IAKRDDICRSSRG

-281 YPNPEK
+281 YPAPEK

-327 SVTIKT
+327 SITIRT

-356 VNGVLET
+356 VNAVAENKTRSLT
-363 QGIQSQRDTFNVSV
+363 QTIT
-377 QDSHVGMHRM
+377 
-387 RPLQLQDSHVGTHR
+387 
-401 MRPLQR
+401 
-407 QTVISNS
+407 SNT
-414 DISMTTRFKIEGSK
+414 DISMATRFKIEGSK
-428 IFRNYDIVW
+428 IFRNHDNVW
-437 QKEVEKSQGNR
+437 EKELEKSNGNR
-448 KIKIDLLF
+448 KQKISLRF
-456 TDTEDGFALS
+456 SDTEDGFALS
-466 AKLHNE
+466 AKLYNE
-472 DSEYITTYLS
+472 ECEYVTTNIS
-482 TEKEIAN
+482 IEKEVAIN
-489 NAEKAL
+489 TEKAL
-495 ENIKNKLSQ
+495 DNIKSKLSQ
-504 WGDTEFSVETQNIA
+504 WGDTEFAVEEIDVLFGQQTTDNGQQTSSTA
-518 SANYVETQNIASANH
+518 YKSEPMANSQ
-533 AETQNIASVPAMQNI
+533 QPI

-558 EMKKDLVEKLRSY
+558 EMKKDLVEKLKLY
-571 LIEKHRNERERRD
+571 LIEKHRNERETFVRP
-584 ITSVE
+584 E
-589 TYGQTPVETYG
+589 T
-600 RSPVETYGRTS
+600 
-611 SSSQQNSSQR
+611 
-621 NAIYPKEHLSY
+621 NAISPKDNLSY
-632 LGNVINKKA
+632 LGNVINA
-641 KEFYELHG
+641 KSREFYEMHG
-649 VRDIESGLEK
+649 VENIEDGLEK
-659 NKSDEELVVMTTKH
+659 LRSNDELVVMTTKH
-673 CIRYANNMC
+673 CVRYANNIC
-682 SKEIGKPAESLYLF
+682 SKEIGKPATSLYLV

-719 N
+719 

>member
-51 CRHAAIF
+51 CKHAALF

-67 TLLFD
+67 TLLYD
-72 NELEDARKLAYDCW
+72 SELEDARKLAYDCW

-119 DAEKVKFLEDVGF
+119 EAEKVKFLEDVGF

-143 EQIKDIRSKTSV
+143 EQIKDIRSKTTV

-191 PCRLSWNLENKE
+191 PCRLAWNLENAE
-203 GKRLA
+203 GKRLIS
-208 NNRHLLSL
+208 NRHLLSL

-241 LKDIDYVKNVTAFYR
+241 LKDIDYVKNVTAYYR
-256 KTIDEI
+256 NRIDEI
-262 IERRDDICRSSRG
+262 IAKRDDICRSSRG

-281 YPNPEK
+281 YPAPEK

-327 SVTIKT
+327 SITIKT

-356 VNGVLET
+356 VNGVMET
-363 QGIQSQRDTFNVSV
+363 KT
-377 QDSHVGMHRM
+377 
-387 RPLQLQDSHVGTHR
+387 
-401 MRPLQR
+401 
-407 QTVISNS
+407 QTLTQTITSNT
-414 DISMTTRFKIEGSK
+414 DISMATRFKIEGSK
-428 IFRNYDIVW
+428 IFRNSDLVW
-437 QKEVEKSQGNR
+437 QKEVEKSNGNR
-448 KIKIDLLF
+448 KQKISLRF

-466 AKLHNE
+466 AKLYNE
-472 DSEYITTYLS
+472 DCEYITTNIS
-482 TEKEIAN
+482 IEKEVAIN
-489 NAEKAL
+489 TEKAL
-495 ENIKNKLSQ
+495 DNIKSKLSQ
-504 WGDTEFSVETQNIA
+504 WGDTEFAVEDIDVDFNVGARQSTSVLCPQESHVETYGHT
-518 SANYVETQNIASANH
+518 S
-533 AETQNIASVPAMQNI
+533 
-548 AYFIRASVLG
+548 YFIRASVLG
-558 EMKKDLVEKLRSY
+558 EMKKDLVEKLKSY
-571 LIEKHRNERERRD
+571 LIEKHRNERETFVRP
-584 ITSVE
+584 E
-589 TYGQTPVETYG
+589 T
-600 RSPVETYGRTS
+600 
-611 SSSQQNSSQR
+611 
-621 NAIYPKEHLSY
+621 NAIFPKDNLSY
-632 LGNVINKKA
+632 LGNVINA
-641 KEFYELHG
+641 KSREFYEMHG
-649 VRDIESGLEK
+649 VEIIEDGLEK
-659 NKSDEELVVMTTKH
+659 LRSNDELVVMTTKH
-673 CIRYANNMC
+673 CVRYANNIC
-682 SKEIGKPAESLYLF
+682 SKEIGKPATSLYLV
-696 NDKGRFRLDFD
+696 NDKGRFRVDFD

-719 N
+719 

>member
-51 CRHAAIF
+51 CKHAALF

-67 TLLFD
+67 TLLYD
-72 NELEDARKLAYDCW
+72 SELEDARKLAYDCW

-119 DAEKVKFLEDVGF
+119 EAEKVKFLEDVGF

-143 EQIKDIRSKTSV
+143 EQIKDIRSKTTV
-155 PLEYFI
+155 PLEYFV

-191 PCRLSWNLENKE
+191 PCRLSWNLENAE
-203 GKRLA
+203 GKRLIS
-208 NNRHLLSL
+208 NRHLLSL

-241 LKDIDYVKNVTAFYR
+241 LKDVDYVKNVTAYYR

-275 ESNPTF
+275 ESCPSF
-281 YPNPEK
+281 YPAPEK

-327 SVTIKT
+327 SITIKT

-356 VNGVLET
+356 VNAVDTSQQDNKSTRQQGV
-363 QGIQSQRDTFNVSV
+363 R
-377 QDSHVGMHRM
+377 
-387 RPLQLQDSHVGTHR
+387 LQT
-401 MRPLQR
+401 
-407 QTVISNS
+407 ISSNT
-414 DISMTTRFKIEGSK
+414 DISMATRFKIEGSK
-428 IFRNYDIVW
+428 IFRNHDNVW
-437 QKEVEKSQGNR
+437 EKELEKSNGNR
-448 KIKIDLLF
+448 KQKISLRF
-456 TDTEDGFALS
+456 SDTEDGFALS
-466 AKLHNE
+466 AKLYNT
-472 DSEYITTYLS
+472 DSEYITTNIS
-482 TEKEIAN
+482 IEKEVAIN
-489 NAEKAL
+489 TEKAL
-495 ENIKNKLSQ
+495 DNIKSKLSQ
-504 WGDTEFSVETQNIA
+504 WGDTEFSVEEIKVDFEDYKTTRPQDYK
-518 SANYVETQNIASANH
+518 SET
-533 AETQNIASVPAMQNI
+533 T

-558 EMKKDLVEKLRSY
+558 EMKKDLVEKLKSY
-571 LIEKHRNERERRD
+571 LIEKHRNERETFIRPE
-584 ITSVE
+584 I
-589 TYGQTPVETYG
+589 
-600 RSPVETYGRTS
+600 
-611 SSSQQNSSQR
+611 N
-621 NAIYPKEHLSY
+621 ILYPMEKVSY
-632 LGNVINKKA
+632 LGNVINEKSR
-641 KEFYELHG
+641 EFYKKHG
-649 VRDIESGLEK
+649 VEIIEDGLEK
-659 NKSDEELVVMTTKH
+659 LRSNDELVVMTTKH
-673 CIRYANNMC
+673 CVRYANNIC
-682 SKEIGKPAESLYLF
+682 SKEIGKPATSLYLV

-719 N
+719 

>member
-46 DIEAL
+46 DIETL
-51 CRHAAIF
+51 CRHAALF

-143 EQIKDIRSKTSV
+143 EQIKDIRSKTTV
-155 PLEYFI
+155 PLEYFV

-191 PCRLSWNLENKE
+191 PCRLSWNLENAE

-208 NNRHLLSL
+208 TNRHLLSL

-228 IDAGITSFKIEGR
+228 IDAGISSFKIEGR
-241 LKDIDYVKNVTAFYR
+241 LKDNDYVKNVTAFYR

-275 ESNPTF
+275 ESNPAF

-327 SVTIKT
+327 SVTIRT
-333 GKELHNGDGLCF
+333 GKTLHNGDGLCF

-356 VNGVLET
+356 VNAVAENKTRSLT
-363 QGIQSQRDTFNVSV
+363 QTIT
-377 QDSHVGMHRM
+377 
-387 RPLQLQDSHVGTHR
+387 
-401 MRPLQR
+401 
-407 QTVISNS
+407 SNS
-414 DISMTTRFKIEGSK
+414 DISMATRFKIEGSK
-428 IFRNYDIVW
+428 IFRNSDLVW

-448 KIKIDLLF
+448 KMKIDLIF

-466 AKLHNE
+466 AKLHDT

-495 ENIKNKLSQ
+495 ENIKSKLSQ
-504 WGDTEFSVETQNIA
+504 WGDTEFMVDNIEIFFDNGQQTTDNRLCPQESHVETYGRM
-518 SANYVETQNIASANH
+518 S
-533 AETQNIASVPAMQNI
+533 
-548 AYFIRASVLG
+548 YFIRASVLG

-571 LIEKHRNERERRD
+571 LIEKHRNERERRN
-584 ITSVE
+584 IT
-589 TYGQTPVETYG
+589 
-600 RSPVETYGRTS
+600 
-611 SSSQQNSSQR
+611 SSQQNV
-621 NAIYPKEHLSY
+621 IYPKEHLSY

-641 KEFYELHG
+641 REFYEFHG
-649 VRDIESGLEK
+649 VKDIEDGLEK
-659 NKSDEELVVMTTKH
+659 IKSNDELVVMTTKH
-673 CIRYANNMC
+673 CIRYANNIC
-682 SKEIGKPAESLYLF
+682 SKEIGKPATSLYLV

-719 N
+719 

>member
-1 MKKIELLSPAKNLEV
+1 MWSCSLVDFSYLCDKHFLMKKIELLSPAKNLEV

-51 CRHAAIF
+51 CKHAALF

-67 TLLFD
+67 TLLYD
-72 NELEDARKLAYDCW
+72 SELEDARKLAYDCW

-119 DAEKVKFLEDVGF
+119 EAEKVKFLEDVGF

-143 EQIKDIRSKTSV
+143 EQIKDIRSKTTV
-155 PLEYFI
+155 PLEYFV

-191 PCRLSWNLENKE
+191 PCRLSWNLENAE
-203 GKRLA
+203 GKRLIS
-208 NNRHLLSL
+208 NRHLLSL

-241 LKDIDYVKNVTAFYR
+241 LKDVDYVKNVTAYYR

-275 ESNPTF
+275 ESSPSF
-281 YPNPEK
+281 YPAPEK

-327 SVTIKT
+327 SITIKT

-356 VNGVLET
+356 VNAVDKSQQDNKSTRQQGV
-363 QGIQSQRDTFNVSV
+363 R
-377 QDSHVGMHRM
+377 
-387 RPLQLQDSHVGTHR
+387 LQT
-401 MRPLQR
+401 
-407 QTVISNS
+407 ISSNT
-414 DISMTTRFKIEGSK
+414 DISMATRFKIEGSK
-428 IFRNYDIVW
+428 IFRNHDNVW
-437 QKEVEKSQGNR
+437 EKELEKSNGNR
-448 KIKIDLLF
+448 KQKISLRF
-456 TDTEDGFALS
+456 SDTEDGFALS
-466 AKLHNE
+466 AKLYNT
-472 DSEYITTYLS
+472 DSEYITTNIS
-482 TEKEIAN
+482 IEKEVAIN
-489 NAEKAL
+489 TEKAL
-495 ENIKNKLSQ
+495 DNIKSKLSQ
-504 WGDTEFSVETQNIA
+504 WGDTEFSVEEIKVDFEDYKTTRPQDYK
-518 SANYVETQNIASANH
+518 SETMTNSQ
-533 AETQNIASVPAMQNI
+533 QPI

-558 EMKKDLVEKLRSY
+558 EMKKDLVEKLKSY
-571 LIEKHRNERERRD
+571 LIEKHRNERETF
-584 ITSVE
+584 IKPEINVL
-589 TYGQTPVETYG
+589 
-600 RSPVETYGRTS
+600 
-611 SSSQQNSSQR
+611 
-621 NAIYPKEHLSY
+621 YPMEKVSY
-632 LGNVINKKA
+632 LGNVINEKSR
-641 KEFYELHG
+641 EFYKRHG
-649 VRDIESGLEK
+649 VEIIEDGLEK
-659 NKSDEELVVMTTKH
+659 LRSNDELVVMTTKH
-673 CIRYANNMC
+673 CVRYANNIC
-682 SKEIGKPAESLYLF
+682 SKEIGKPASSLYLV

-719 N
+719 

>member
-46 DIEAL
+46 DIETL
-51 CRHAAIF
+51 CRHAALF

-143 EQIKDIRSKTSV
+143 EQIKDIRSKTTV
-155 PLEYFI
+155 PLEYFV

-191 PCRLSWNLENKE
+191 PCRLSWNLENAE

-208 NNRHLLSL
+208 TNRHILSL

-228 IDAGITSFKIEGR
+228 IDAGISSFKIEGR

-275 ESNPTF
+275 ESNPAF

-327 SVTIKT
+327 SVTIRT
-333 GKELHNGDGLCF
+333 NKELHNGDGLCF

-356 VNGVLET
+356 VNAV
-363 QGIQSQRDTFNVSV
+363 SRDASMLPTIKHIDTSKNR
-377 QDSHVGMHRM
+377 QI
-387 RPLQLQDSHVGTHR
+387 
-401 MRPLQR
+401 QR
-407 QTVISNS
+407 QTVTSNS
-414 DISMTTRFKIEGSK
+414 DISMMTRFKIEGSK
-428 IFRNYDIVW
+428 IFRNSDLVW

-448 KIKIDLLF
+448 KMKIDLIF
-456 TDTEDGFALS
+456 TVTEDGFALS
-466 AKLHNE
+466 AKLHDT

-495 ENIKNKLSQ
+495 ENIKSKLSQ
-504 WGDTEFSVETQNIA
+504 WGDTEFSVEDVEIFFDNGQQTTDNRLCPQE
-518 SANYVETQNIASANH
+518 SHVETYGRMS
-533 AETQNIASVPAMQNI
+533 
-548 AYFIRASVLG
+548 YFIRASVLG
-558 EMKKDLVEKLRSY
+558 EMKKDLVEKLKSY
-571 LIEKHRNERERRD
+571 LIEKHRNERERRN
-584 ITSVE
+584 IT
-589 TYGQTPVETYG
+589 
-600 RSPVETYGRTS
+600 
-611 SSSQQNSSQR
+611 SSQQNV
-621 NAIYPKEHLSY
+621 IYPKEHLSY

-641 KEFYELHG
+641 KEFYEFHG
-649 VRDIESGLEK
+649 VKDIEDGLEK
-659 NKSDEELVVMTTKH
+659 IKSNDELVVMTTKH
-673 CIRYANNMC
+673 CIRYANNIC
-682 SKEIGKPAESLYLF
+682 SKEIGKPATSLYLV

-719 N
+719 

>member
-46 DIEAL
+46 DIETL
-51 CRHAAIF
+51 CRHAALF

-143 EQIKDIRSKTSV
+143 EQIKDISSKTTV
-155 PLEYFI
+155 PLEYFV

-191 PCRLSWNLENKE
+191 PCRLSWNLENAE

-208 NNRHLLSL
+208 TNRHLLSL

-228 IDAGITSFKIEGR
+228 IDAGISSFKIEGR

-275 ESNPTF
+275 ESNPSF

-333 GKELHNGDGLCF
+333 NKELHNGDGLCF

-356 VNGVLET
+356 VNAVSRDASEGRKVAGS
-363 QGIQSQRDTFNVSV
+363 QGHKGIRS
-377 QDSHVGMHRM
+377 
-387 RPLQLQDSHVGTHR
+387 
-401 MRPLQR
+401 
-407 QTVISNS
+407 QTVTSNT
-414 DISMTTRFKIEGSK
+414 DISMMTRFKIEGSK
-428 IFRNYDIVW
+428 IFRNSDLVW
-437 QKEVEKSQGNR
+437 QKEVEKSSGNR
-448 KIKIDLLF
+448 KIKIDLRF

-472 DSEYITTYLS
+472 DSEYVTTNIS
-482 TEKEIAN
+482 IEKEIAN

-495 ENIKNKLSQ
+495 ENIKNKISQ
-504 WGDTEFSVETQNIA
+504 WGDTEFSVAKIEIFFDNRQQT
-518 SANYVETQNIASANH
+518 T
-533 AETQNIASVPAMQNI
+533 
-548 AYFIRASVLG
+548 AYFIRTSVLG
-558 EMKKDLVEKLRSY
+558 EMKKDLVEKLKSY
-571 LIEKHRNERERRD
+571 LIDKHRNERE
-584 ITSVE
+584 TFVKPK
-589 TYGQTPVETYG
+589 T
-600 RSPVETYGRTS
+600 
-611 SSSQQNSSQR
+611 
-621 NAIYPKEHLSY
+621 NAIYPKESLSY
-632 LGNVINKKA
+632 LGNVINNKSR
-641 KEFYELHG
+641 EFYELHG
-649 VRDIESGLEK
+649 VTDVEDGLEK
-659 NKSDEELVVMTTKH
+659 LKSNDELVVMTMKH
-673 CIRYANNMC
+673 CIRYANNIC
-682 SKEIGKPAESLYLF
+682 SKEIGKPATSLYLV

-707 CRNCCMKVIKEK
+707 CRNCCMKVIREK
-719 N
+719 

>member
-51 CRHAAIF
+51 CKHAALY

-72 NELEDARKLAYDCW
+72 NELDQARKLAYDCW

-101 NMDMP
+101 NMDDMP

-119 DAEKVKFLEDVGF
+119 EADKVKFLEDVGF

-143 EQIKDIRSKTSV
+143 DEIKDIRSKTSV
-155 PLEYFI
+155 PLEYFV

-191 PCRLSWNLENKE
+191 PCRLAWNLENKD
-203 GKRLA
+203 GKRLIS
-208 NNRHLLSL
+208 NRHLLSL

-228 IDAGITSFKIEGR
+228 IDAGISSFKIEGR
-241 LKDIDYVKNVTAFYR
+241 LKDIDYVKNVTAYYR
-256 KTIDEI
+256 NKIDEVI
-262 IERRDDICRSSRG
+262 TKRDDLCRSSRG
-275 ESNPTF
+275 ESDPTF
-281 YPNPEK
+281 YPAPEK

-327 SVTIKT
+327 SITIRT

-356 VNGVLET
+356 VNAVAENKTRSL
-363 QGIQSQRDTFNVSV
+363 SQTI
-377 QDSHVGMHRM
+377 
-387 RPLQLQDSHVGTHR
+387 T
-401 MRPLQR
+401 
-407 QTVISNS
+407 SNT
-414 DISMTTRFKIEGSK
+414 DISMATRFKIEGSK
-428 IFRNYDIVW
+428 IFRNHDNVW
-437 QKEVEKSQGNR
+437 EKELEKSNGNR
-448 KIKIDLLF
+448 KIKISLRF

-466 AKLHNE
+466 AKLYNE
-472 DSEYITTYLS
+472 DSEYVTTNIS
-482 TEKEIAN
+482 IEKEIAI

-495 ENIKNKLSQ
+495 DNIKSKLSQ
-504 WGDTEFSVETQNIA
+504 WGDTEFSVEEIDVDFEDNKTTDNGYRCL
-518 SANYVETQNIASANH
+518 S
-533 AETQNIASVPAMQNI
+533 
-548 AYFIRASVLG
+548 L
-558 EMKKDLVEKLRSY
+558 
-571 LIEKHRNERERRD
+571 
-584 ITSVE
+584 
-589 TYGQTPVETYG
+589 
-600 RSPVETYGRTS
+600 SP
-611 SSSQQNSSQR
+611 
-621 NAIYPKEHLSY
+621 H
-632 LGNVINKKA
+632 
-641 KEFYELHG
+641 
-649 VRDIESGLEK
+649 
-659 NKSDEELVVMTTKH
+659 
-673 CIRYANNMC
+673 
-682 SKEIGKPAESLYLF
+682 
-696 NDKGRFRLDFD
+696 
-707 CRNCCMKVIKEK
+707 
-719 N
+719 

>member
-46 DIEAL
+46 DIETL
-51 CRHAAIF
+51 CRHAALF

-143 EQIKDIRSKTSV
+143 EQIKDIRSKTTV
-155 PLEYFI
+155 PLEYFV

-191 PCRLSWNLENKE
+191 PCRLSWNLENAE

-208 NNRHLLSL
+208 TNRHLLSL

-228 IDAGITSFKIEGR
+228 IDAGISSFKIEGR

-275 ESNPTF
+275 ESNPAF

-327 SVTIKT
+327 SVTIRT
-333 GKELHNGDGLCF
+333 GKTLHNGDGLCF

-356 VNGVLET
+356 VNAVAE
-363 QGIQSQRDTFNVSV
+363 NK
-377 QDSHVGMHRM
+377 
-387 RPLQLQDSHVGTHR
+387 THS
-401 MRPLQR
+401 LT
-407 QTVISNS
+407 QTVTSNS
-414 DISMTTRFKIEGSK
+414 DISMATRFKIEGSK
-428 IFRNYDIVW
+428 IFRNSDLVW

-448 KIKIDLLF
+448 KMKIDLIF
-456 TDTEDGFALS
+456 TDTEEGFALS
-466 AKLHNE
+466 AKLHDT

-495 ENIKNKLSQ
+495 ENIKSKLSQ
-504 WGDTEFSVETQNIA
+504 WGDTEFMVENIEIFFDNRQQTTDNRLCPQESHVETYGRM
-518 SANYVETQNIASANH
+518 S
-533 AETQNIASVPAMQNI
+533 
-548 AYFIRASVLG
+548 YFIRASVLG

-571 LIEKHRNERERRD
+571 LIEKHRDERERRD
-584 ITSVE
+584 VT
-589 TYGQTPVETYG
+589 
-600 RSPVETYGRTS
+600 PVETYGRTS
-611 SSSQQNSSQR
+611 SQQNV
-621 NAIYPKEHLSY
+621 IYPKEHLSY

-641 KEFYELHG
+641 REFYEFHG
-649 VRDIESGLEK
+649 VKDIEDGLEK
-659 NKSDEELVVMTTKH
+659 IKSNDELVVMTTKH
-673 CIRYANNMC
+673 CIRYANNIC
-682 SKEIGKPAESLYLF
+682 SKEIGKPATSLYLV

-719 N
+719 

>member
-46 DIEAL
+46 DIETL
-51 CRHAAIF
+51 CRHAALF

-143 EQIKDIRSKTSV
+143 EQIKDIRSKTTV
-155 PLEYFI
+155 PLEYFV

-191 PCRLSWNLENKE
+191 PCRLSWNLENAE

-208 NNRHLLSL
+208 TNRHLLSL

-228 IDAGITSFKIEGR
+228 IDAGISSFKIEGR

-275 ESNPTF
+275 ESNPSF

-327 SVTIKT
+327 SVTIRT
-333 GKELHNGDGLCF
+333 GKTLHNGDGLCF

-356 VNGVLET
+356 VNAVAENKTRSLT
-363 QGIQSQRDTFNVSV
+363 
-377 QDSHVGMHRM
+377 
-387 RPLQLQDSHVGTHR
+387 
-401 MRPLQR
+401 
-407 QTVISNS
+407 QTVTSNS
-414 DISMTTRFKIEGSK
+414 DISMATRFKIEGSK
-428 IFRNYDIVW
+428 IFRNSDLVW

-448 KIKIDLLF
+448 KMKIDLIF

-466 AKLHNE
+466 AKLHDT

-504 WGDTEFSVETQNIA
+504 WGDTEFLVENIEIFFD
-518 SANYVETQNIASANH
+518 NGQQT
-533 AETQNIASVPAMQNI
+533 T

-571 LIEKHRNERERRD
+571 LIEKHRDERERRD
-584 ITSVE
+584 VKATTSDI
-589 TYGQTPVETYG
+589 
-600 RSPVETYGRTS
+600 
-611 SSSQQNSSQR
+611 
-621 NAIYPKEHLSY
+621 IYPKEHLSY

-641 KEFYELHG
+641 REFYELHG
-649 VRDIESGLEK
+649 VKDIEDGLEK
-659 NKSDEELVVMTTKH
+659 IKSNDELVVMTTKH
-673 CIRYANNMC
+673 CIRYANNIC
-682 SKEIGKPAESLYLF
+682 SKEIGKPATSLYLV

-719 N
+719 FI

>member
-1 MKKIELLSPAKNLEV
+1 MTCSLVVSLSFVIFATNISFMKKIELLSPAKNLEV

-27 VYIGGPSFGAREK
+27 VYIGGPNFGAREK

-46 DIEAL
+46 DIETL
-51 CRHAAIF
+51 CRHAALF

-143 EQIKDIRSKTSV
+143 EQIKDIRSKTTV
-155 PLEYFI
+155 PLEYFV

-191 PCRLSWNLENKE
+191 PCRLSWNLENAE
-203 GKRLA
+203 GKRLVT
-208 NNRHLLSL
+208 NRHLLSL

-275 ESNPTF
+275 ESNPSF

-327 SVTIKT
+327 SVTIRT
-333 GKELHNGDGLCF
+333 GKTLHNGDGLCF

-356 VNGVLET
+356 VNAVSRDASMLPT
-363 QGIQSQRDTFNVSV
+363 IKHIDTSKNRQS
-377 QDSHVGMHRM
+377 
-387 RPLQLQDSHVGTHR
+387 
-401 MRPLQR
+401 QR
-407 QTVISNS
+407 QTVTSNS
-414 DISMTTRFKIEGSK
+414 DISMATRFKIEGSK
-428 IFRNYDIVW
+428 IFRNSDLVW

-448 KIKIDLLF
+448 KMKIDLIF

-466 AKLHNE
+466 AKLH
-472 DSEYITTYLS
+472 DTGSEYITTYLS
-482 TEKEIAN
+482 AEKEIAN
-489 NAEKAL
+489 NAEKAS

-504 WGDTEFSVETQNIA
+504 WGDTEFVVEEFCFSHQVTKSPSHRDVELQKFPVETYGRM
-518 SANYVETQNIASANH
+518 S
-533 AETQNIASVPAMQNI
+533 
-548 AYFIRASVLG
+548 YFIRASVLG

-571 LIEKHRNERERRD
+571 LIEKHRDERERRD
-584 ITSVE
+584 ITS
-589 TYGQTPVETYG
+589 
-600 RSPVETYGRTS
+600 
-611 SSSQQNSSQR
+611 SQQNV
-621 NAIYPKEHLSY
+621 IFPKEHLSY

-641 KEFYELHG
+641 REFYVLHG
-649 VRDIESGLEK
+649 VKDIEDGLEK
-659 NKSDEELVVMTTKH
+659 IKSNDELVVMTTKH
-673 CIRYANNMC
+673 CIRYANNIC
-682 SKEIGKPAESLYLF
+682 SKEIGKPATSLYLV

-719 N
+719 

>member
-46 DIEAL
+46 DIESL
-51 CRHAAIF
+51 CKHAALF

-67 TLLFD
+67 TLLYD
-72 NELEDARKLAYDCW
+72 SELEDARKLAYDCW

-119 DAEKVKFLEDVGF
+119 EAEKVKFLEDVGF

-143 EQIKDIRSKTSV
+143 EQIKDIRSKTTV

-191 PCRLSWNLENKE
+191 PCRLSWNLENAE
-203 GKRLA
+203 GKRLIS
-208 NNRHLLSL
+208 NRHLLSL

-241 LKDIDYVKNVTAFYR
+241 LKDIDYVKNVTAYYR
-256 KTIDEI
+256 NKIDEI
-262 IERRDDICRSSRG
+262 IAKRDDLCRSSRG

-281 YPNPEK
+281 YPAPEK

-319 TIEKVKNK
+319 TIEKIKNK
-327 SVTIKT
+327 SITIRT

-356 VNGVLET
+356 VNGVMET
-363 QGIQSQRDTFNVSV
+363 KT
-377 QDSHVGMHRM
+377 
-387 RPLQLQDSHVGTHR
+387 
-401 MRPLQR
+401 
-407 QTVISNS
+407 QTLTQTITSNT
-414 DISMTTRFKIEGSK
+414 DISMATRFKIEGSK
-428 IFRNYDIVW
+428 IFRNSDLVW
-437 QKEVEKSQGNR
+437 QKEVEKSNGNR
-448 KIKIDLLF
+448 KQKISLRF
-456 TDTEDGFALS
+456 SDTEDGFALS
-466 AKLHNE
+466 AKLYNE
-472 DSEYITTYLS
+472 DCEYVTTNIS
-482 TEKEIAN
+482 IEKEVAIN
-489 NAEKAL
+489 TEKAL
-495 ENIKNKLSQ
+495 DNIKSKLSQ
-504 WGDTEFSVETQNIA
+504 WGDTEFAVEEIDVNFKDYKSEPMVNSQQT
-518 SANYVETQNIASANH
+518 
-533 AETQNIASVPAMQNI
+533 I

-558 EMKKDLVEKLRSY
+558 EMKKDLVEKLKSY
-571 LIEKHRNERERRD
+571 LVEKHRNERVCRD
-584 ITSVE
+584 V
-589 TYGQTPVETYG
+589 TPVA
-600 RSPVETYGRTS
+600 SNV
-611 SSSQQNSSQR
+611 
-621 NAIYPKEHLSY
+621 IYPKDKLTY
-632 LGNVINKKA
+632 LGNVINA
-641 KEFYELHG
+641 KSREFYEMHG
-649 VRDIESGLEK
+649 VEIIEDGLEK
-659 NKSDEELVVMTTKH
+659 LRSNEELVVMTTKH
-673 CIRYANNMC
+673 CVRYANNIC
-682 SKEIGKPAESLYLF
+682 SKEIGKPATSLYLV

-719 N
+719 

>member
-46 DIEAL
+46 DIETL
-51 CRHAAIF
+51 CRHAALF

-143 EQIKDIRSKTSV
+143 EQIKDIRSKTTV
-155 PLEYFI
+155 PLEYFV

-191 PCRLSWNLENKE
+191 PCRLSWNLENAE
-203 GKRLA
+203 GKRLVT
-208 NNRHLLSL
+208 NRHLLSL

-275 ESNPTF
+275 ESNPSF
-281 YPNPEK
+281 YTNPEK

-327 SVTIKT
+327 SVTIRT
-333 GKELHNGDGLCF
+333 NKELHNGDGLCF

-356 VNGVLET
+356 VNAV
-363 QGIQSQRDTFNVSV
+363 SRDASMLPTIKHIDTSKNR
-377 QDSHVGMHRM
+377 QI
-387 RPLQLQDSHVGTHR
+387 
-401 MRPLQR
+401 QR
-407 QTVISNS
+407 QTVTSNS
-414 DISMTTRFKIEGSK
+414 DISMMTRFKIEGSK
-428 IFRNYDIVW
+428 IFRNSDLVW

-448 KIKIDLLF
+448 KIKIDLIF

-466 AKLHNE
+466 AKLH
-472 DSEYITTYLS
+472 DTDATGVTKDATGVTKDATRVTKDATGVTSLQFVTTNLS
-482 TEKEIAN
+482 IEKEIAN

-495 ENIKNKLSQ
+495 ENIKSKLSQ
-504 WGDTEFSVETQNIA
+504 WGDTEFTVVGTRLATSVQT
-518 SANYVETQNIASANH
+518 T
-533 AETQNIASVPAMQNI
+533 

-558 EMKKDLVEKLRSY
+558 EMKKDLVEKLKSY
-571 LIEKHRNERERRD
+571 LIEKHRDERERRD
-584 ITSVE
+584 ISL
-589 TYGQTPVETYG
+589 
-600 RSPVETYGRTS
+600 VETYGRTS
-611 SSSQQNSSQR
+611 SQQNV
-621 NAIYPKEHLSY
+621 IYPKEHLSY

-641 KEFYELHG
+641 REFYEFHG
-649 VRDIESGLEK
+649 VKDIEDGLEK
-659 NKSDEELVVMTTKH
+659 IKSNDELVVMTTKH
-673 CIRYANNMC
+673 CIRYANNIC
-682 SKEIGKPAESLYLF
+682 SKEIGKPATSLYLV

-719 N
+719 FI

>member
-46 DIEAL
+46 DIETL
-51 CRHAAIF
+51 CRHAALF

-72 NELEDARKLAYDCW
+72 SELEEARKIAYDCW

-119 DAEKVKFLEDVGF
+119 EAEKVKFLEDVGF

-143 EQIKDIRSKTSV
+143 EQIKEIRLRTTV
-155 PLEYFI
+155 PLEYFV

-191 PCRLSWNLENKE
+191 PCRLSWNLENAE
-203 GKRLA
+203 GKRLVT
-208 NNRHLLSL
+208 NRHLLSL

-262 IERRDDICRSSRG
+262 IEGRDDLCRSSRG
-275 ESNPTF
+275 ESNPSF

-333 GKELHNGDGLCF
+333 NKELHNGDGLCF

-356 VNGVLET
+356 VNAVSRDASMLPTIKHIDTSESRKVAGS
-363 QGIQSQRDTFNVSV
+363 QGHKGIRS
-377 QDSHVGMHRM
+377 
-387 RPLQLQDSHVGTHR
+387 
-401 MRPLQR
+401 
-407 QTVISNS
+407 QTVTSNT
-414 DISMTTRFKIEGSK
+414 DISMMTRFKIEGSK
-428 IFRNYDIVW
+428 IFRNSDLVW
-437 QKEVEKSQGNR
+437 QKEVEKSSGNR
-448 KIKIDLLF
+448 KIKIDLKL

-472 DSEYITTYLS
+472 DSEYVTTNIS
-482 TEKEIAN
+482 IEKEIAN

-495 ENIKNKLSQ
+495 ENIKNKISQ
-504 WGDTEFSVETQNIA
+504 WGDTEFSVAKIEIFFDNRQRT
-518 SANYVETQNIASANH
+518 T
-533 AETQNIASVPAMQNI
+533 
-548 AYFIRASVLG
+548 AYFIRTSVLG
-558 EMKKDLVEKLRSY
+558 EMKKDLVEKLKSY
-571 LIEKHRNERERRD
+571 LIDKHRNERE
-584 ITSVE
+584 TFVKPK
-589 TYGQTPVETYG
+589 T
-600 RSPVETYGRTS
+600 
-611 SSSQQNSSQR
+611 
-621 NAIYPKEHLSY
+621 NAIYPKESLSY
-632 LGNVINKKA
+632 LGNVINNKSR
-641 KEFYELHG
+641 EFYELHG
-649 VRDIESGLEK
+649 VTDVEDGLEK
-659 NKSDEELVVMTTKH
+659 LKSNDELVVMTTKH
-673 CIRYANNMC
+673 CIRYANNIC
-682 SKEIGKPAESLYLF
+682 SKEIGKPATSLYLV

-707 CRNCCMKVIKEK
+707 CRNCCMKVIREK
-719 N
+719 

>member
-46 DIEAL
+46 DIETL
-51 CRHAAIF
+51 CRHAALF

-143 EQIKDIRSKTSV
+143 EQIKDIRSKTTV
-155 PLEYFI
+155 PLEYFV

-191 PCRLSWNLENKE
+191 PCRLSWNLENAE
-203 GKRLA
+203 GRRLVT
-208 NNRHLLSL
+208 NRHLLSL

-275 ESNPTF
+275 ESNPAF

-327 SVTIKT
+327 SVTIRT
-333 GKELHNGDGLCF
+333 GKTLHNGDGLCF

-356 VNGVLET
+356 VNAVAENKTRSLT
-363 QGIQSQRDTFNVSV
+363 
-377 QDSHVGMHRM
+377 
-387 RPLQLQDSHVGTHR
+387 
-401 MRPLQR
+401 
-407 QTVISNS
+407 QTVTSNS
-414 DISMTTRFKIEGSK
+414 DISMATRFKIEGSK
-428 IFRNYDIVW
+428 IFRNSDLVW

-448 KIKIDLLF
+448 KMKIDLIF

-466 AKLHNE
+466 AKLHDT

-495 ENIKNKLSQ
+495 ENIKSKLSQ
-504 WGDTEFSVETQNIA
+504 WGDTEFTVVGTRLATSVQT
-518 SANYVETQNIASANH
+518 T
-533 AETQNIASVPAMQNI
+533 

-571 LIEKHRNERERRD
+571 LIEKHRDERERRD
-584 ITSVE
+584 ITS
-589 TYGQTPVETYG
+589 
-600 RSPVETYGRTS
+600 
-611 SSSQQNSSQR
+611 SQQNT
-621 NAIYPKEHLSY
+621 IYPKEHLSY

-641 KEFYELHG
+641 REFYELHG
-649 VRDIESGLEK
+649 VKDIEDGLEK
-659 NKSDEELVVMTTKH
+659 IKSNDELVVMTTKH
-673 CIRYANNMC
+673 CIRYANNIC
-682 SKEIGKPAESLYLF
+682 SKEIGKPATSLYLV

-719 N
+719 FI

>member
-51 CRHAAIF
+51 CRHAALF

-67 TLLFD
+67 TLLYD
-72 NELEDARKLAYDCW
+72 SELEDARKLAYDCW

-119 DAEKVKFLEDVGF
+119 EAEKVKFLEDVGF

-143 EQIKDIRSKTSV
+143 EQIKDIRSKTTV

-191 PCRLSWNLENKE
+191 PCRLAWNLENAE
-203 GKRLA
+203 GKRLIS
-208 NNRHLLSL
+208 NRHLLSL

-241 LKDIDYVKNVTAFYR
+241 LKDIDYVKNVTAYYR
-256 KTIDEI
+256 NRIDEI
-262 IERRDDICRSSRG
+262 IAKRDDICRSSRG

-281 YPNPEK
+281 YPAPEK

-327 SVTIKT
+327 SITIRT

-356 VNGVLET
+356 VNAVAENKTRSLT
-363 QGIQSQRDTFNVSV
+363 QTIT
-377 QDSHVGMHRM
+377 
-387 RPLQLQDSHVGTHR
+387 
-401 MRPLQR
+401 
-407 QTVISNS
+407 SNT
-414 DISMTTRFKIEGSK
+414 DISMATRFKIEGSK
-428 IFRNYDIVW
+428 IFRNHDNVW
-437 QKEVEKSQGNR
+437 EKELEKSNGNR
-448 KIKIDLLF
+448 KQKISLRF
-456 TDTEDGFALS
+456 SDTEDGFALS
-466 AKLHNE
+466 AKLYNE
-472 DSEYITTYLS
+472 DCEYVTTNIS
-482 TEKEIAN
+482 IEKEVAIN
-489 NAEKAL
+489 TEKAL
-495 ENIKNKLSQ
+495 DNIKSKLSQ
-504 WGDTEFSVETQNIA
+504 WGDTEFAVEEIDVDFGQQTTDNGQQTSSTA
-518 SANYVETQNIASANH
+518 YKSEPMANSQ
-533 AETQNIASVPAMQNI
+533 QPI
-548 AYFIRASVLG
+548 AYFIRASILG
-558 EMKKDLVEKLRSY
+558 EMKKDLLEKLKSY
-571 LIEKHRNERERRD
+571 LVEKHRNERETFVRP
-584 ITSVE
+584 E
-589 TYGQTPVETYG
+589 T
-600 RSPVETYGRTS
+600 
-611 SSSQQNSSQR
+611 
-621 NAIYPKEHLSY
+621 NAIFHKDNLSY
-632 LGNVINKKA
+632 LGNVINA
-641 KEFYELHG
+641 KSREFYEMHG
-649 VRDIESGLEK
+649 VEIIEDGLEK
-659 NKSDEELVVMTTKH
+659 LRSNDELVVMTTKH
-673 CIRYANNMC
+673 CVRYANNIC
-682 SKEIGKPAESLYLF
+682 SKEIGKPATSLYLV

-719 N
+719 